1 MTAVS
6 RVRIP
11 TIATKAAGNGGE
23 YFLRNVVCITGGGEE
38 RVGGGGGTKVRK
50 WTELKPRH

>member
-1 MTAVS
+1 MTARS

-38 RVGGGGGTKVRK
+38 SVCVWGGGVERK
-50 WTELKPRH
+50 

>member
-23 YFLRNVVCITGGGEE
+23 FLRNVVCITGGGEE
-38 RVGGGGGTKVRK
+38 RVGGGWNESKKMDRT
-50 WTELKPRH
+50 

>member
-38 RVGGGGGTKVRK
+38 RVGGGGWNESKKMDRT
-50 WTELKPRH
+50 